1 GQGYAVLGASNG
13 ASGLRLVEQHQC
25 DVILLDLALPELPGL
40 ELLQQL
46 KVMDRTRE
54 IPVIVLGASPDEQP
68 GTAEGCVPRPLEQ
81 ARVMTEVARC
91 VSAGRTQR
99 PVTEKSSRERRG
111 RTQPRPAWF
120 CARSNCVGYVQTQR
134 DDRSPGWNADRI
146 PRGRSR
152 TGPVR
157 KGALTP
163 D

>member
-1 GQGYAVLGASNG
+1 MQTSDLQRIALVVDHDMWERWLTTEMLVGQGYAVLGASNG

-99 PVTEKSSRERRG
+99 PVTEKSS
-111 RTQPRPAWF
+111 
-120 CARSNCVGYVQTQR
+120 
-134 DDRSPGWNADRI
+134 
-146 PRGRSR
+146 
-152 TGPVR
+152 
-157 KGALTP
+157 
-163 D
+163 

>member
-1 GQGYAVLGASNG
+1 MQTSDLQRIALVVDHDMWERWLTTEMLVGQGYAVLGASNG

-91 VSAGRTQR
+91 VSAGRTQS
-99 PVTEKSSRERRG
+99 PVTEKSS
-111 RTQPRPAWF
+111 
-120 CARSNCVGYVQTQR
+120 
-134 DDRSPGWNADRI
+134 
-146 PRGRSR
+146 
-152 TGPVR
+152 
-157 KGALTP
+157 
-163 D
+163 